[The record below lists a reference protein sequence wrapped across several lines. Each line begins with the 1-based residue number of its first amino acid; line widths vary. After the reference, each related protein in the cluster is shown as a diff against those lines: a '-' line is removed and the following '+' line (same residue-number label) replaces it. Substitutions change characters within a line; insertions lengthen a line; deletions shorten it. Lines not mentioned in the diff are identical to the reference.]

1 MLSDAFLNR
10 LDTLALHI
18 RRQSGAAGGGL
29 RRSKALGSS
38 VEFSDFREYAPG
50 DDIRRIDWNAY
61 ARFERL
67 FLKLFLE
74 EREVQVNLIVDA
86 SASMGFG
93 SPSKLR
99 CASLLAQAIGYL
111 ALRGGDC
118 VTAFTLGTEVRRTR
132 ALRGR
137 HCYAELAAFLD
148 GAIAQGQARL
158 NQSVPSLPLPNGG
171 MTVFV
176 GDVLCEDG
184 YDRAFH
190 SLIYRRQELSV
201 CQVLSPH
208 EWEPSLET
216 IAELEDSETGDTFV
230 VAAGY
235 DVLRRYREA
244 AQSYVA
250 SLRAFLHARG
260 AAHVL
265 LLTEDDFE
273 KALLRALSRSGL
285 VA

>member
-1 MLSDAFLNR
+1 
-10 LDTLALHI
+10 
-18 RRQSGAAGGGL
+18 
-29 RRSKALGSS
+29 
-38 VEFSDFREYAPG
+38 
-50 DDIRRIDWNAY
+50 
-61 ARFERL
+61 
-67 FLKLFLE
+67 
-74 EREVQVNLIVDA
+74 
-86 SASMGFG
+86 
-93 SPSKLR
+93 
-99 CASLLAQAIGYL
+99 
-111 ALRGGDC
+111 
-118 VTAFTLGTEVRRTR
+118 
-132 ALRGR
+132 
-137 HCYAELAAFLD
+137 
-148 GAIAQGQARL
+148 
-158 NQSVPSLPLPNGG
+158 
-171 MTVFV
+171 MTVLV

-201 CQVLSPH
+201 CQVLSPQ

-273 KALLRALSRSGL
+273 KALLRVLSRSGL